1 MKQLEQI
8 PETDQTAAEV
18 TLETGKCHQHLHQFS
33 EAAAAYHH
41 LIDGLENQA
50 ERCIYEQ
57 ALYHGGILTGA
68 MGNGQRAQQ
77 WLSRLL
83 EISPDYQDARDRLD
97 KIKLISDNKGTNNL
111 TASSPESGS

>member
-1 MKQLEQI
+1 MWVRMFDR
-8 PETDQTAAEV
+8 T
-18 TLETGKCHQHLHQFS
+18 
-33 EAAAAYHH
+33 
-41 LIDGLENQA
+41 
-50 ERCIYEQ
+50 ERFLARCALFCFNRFF